1 MHRNGTS
8 HTAQTDNIITAKHA
22 SHSEVSAIIASAKDS
37 ENERR
42 HEKFEKMVEAALTG
56 KPHYK

>member
-1 MHRNGTS
+1 MHKNSTL
-8 HTAQTDNIITAKHA
+8 HTAQKDNTRTAKHA
-22 SHSEVSAIIASAKDS
+22 SHAEVSALITKAKNS

-56 KPHYK
+56 KSHYK